1 MTGHLRIKS
10 PNTQLGVLLLVYF
23 LPQLIL
29 VSLSQLILGGKMDF
43 TDPANMTTMKWI
55 QAISSLVLFF
65 LPAVLFALFTF
76 RGNYFYFLGFKPAE
90 KASMYILGIGCMLLA
105 FPLVFWLGDIN
116 QRIPMSATMMEM
128 EKQAAKQM
136 EAFLKINGP
145 GDIIINLVVIAL
157 LPAICEEIFFRGAM
171 QRVIIHLTR
180 RPWVGIIIT
189 AALFSA
195 LHFQFQGFLPRM
207 FLGVILGA
215 LYWFSGS
222 LWTSIVA
229 HFITNAV
236 QVLAASYA
244 TKYIN
249 ENPSVPIYLALVSAV
264 AVYGILR
271 IYQRMSTISWSKV
284 YDRNGL
290 TPHNN
295 YIA

>member
-23 LPQLIL
+23 VPQLIL
-29 VSLSQLILGGKMDF
+29 ASLSQIILGGKIDLAA
-43 TDPANMTTMKWI
+43 PENIATMKWV
-55 QAISSLVLFF
+55 QAASSLIFFF
-65 LPAVLFALFTF
+65 LPALLYAFFSF

-90 KASMYILGIGCMLLA
+90 KGSMYVLGIGCMLLA
-105 FPLVFWLGDIN
+105 FPLVFWLGELN
-116 QRIPMSATMMEM
+116 QLIPMPASIIEM

-136 EAFLKINGP
+136 EAFLKIKGRA
-145 GDIIINLVVIAL
+145 DIVINVIVIAL
-157 LPAICEEIFFRGAM
+157 LPAICEEMFFRGAL
-171 QRVIIHLTR
+171 QRVIIQISK

-207 FLGVILGA
+207 FLGVVLGA

-236 QVLAASYA
+236 QVLVASYA

-249 ENPSVPIYLALVSAV
+249 ENPVVPFYLALLSAF
-264 AVYGILR
+264 AVFGILR
-271 IYQRMSTISWSKV
+271 LYQRLSTITWSKV

>member
-1 MTGHLRIKS
+1 MNGHLRIKS

-23 LPQLIL
+23 IPQLIL
-29 VSLSQLILGGKMDF
+29 AGLVQVILGGKIDL
-43 TDPANMTTMKWI
+43 TAGDSIVTMKWV
-55 QAISSLVLFF
+55 QAVSSLLLFF
-65 LPAVLFALFTF
+65 LPALLYALFSF

-90 KASMYILGIGCMLLA
+90 KTSMYPLGIACMLLA
-105 FPLVFWLGDIN
+105 FPLVFWLGELN
-116 QRIPMSATMMEM
+116 QLIPMPASVIEM
-128 EKQAAKQM
+128 EKEAAKQM
-136 EAFLKINGP
+136 EAFLKVTSP
-145 GDIIINLVVIAL
+145 ADIIVNIIVIAL
-157 LPAICEEIFFRGAM
+157 LPAICEEVFFRGAM
-171 QRVIIHLTR
+171 QRVIIQLTR
-180 RPWVGIIIT
+180 RPWVGIIVT

-207 FLGVILGA
+207 FLGVVLGA

-236 QVLAASYA
+236 QVLVASYA

-249 ENPSVPIYLALVSAV
+249 ENPVVPFYLALISGV
-264 AVYGILR
+264 AVFGILR
-271 IYQRMSTISWSKV
+271 LYQRLSTITWSKV
-284 YDRNGL
+284 YDRTGL

>member
-23 LPQLIL
+23 VPQLLL
-29 VSLSQLILGGKMDF
+29 VGVIQVIFGGKTDF
-43 TDPANMTTMKWI
+43 TNPANLVTMKWV
-55 QAISSLVLFF
+55 QAISSLAFFF
-65 LPAVLFALFTF
+65 LPAFLYAVFTF
-76 RGNYFYFLGFKPAE
+76 RGKYFHFLGFKASE
-90 KASMYILGIGCMLLA
+90 KSSMYILGVGCVLLA

-116 QRIPMSATMMEM
+116 QRIPMPSSMVEM
-128 EKQAAKQM
+128 EKQAAIQM

-145 GDIIINLVVIAL
+145 ADIVVNLIVIAL
-157 LPAICEEIFFRGAM
+157 LPAICEEMFFRGAM
-171 QRVIIHLTR
+171 QRVIIHLSR

-189 AALFSA
+189 AALFSG

-207 FLGVILGA
+207 FLGVVLGA

-222 LWTSIVA
+222 LWTSILA

-236 QVLAASYA
+236 QVLVASYA

-249 ENPSVPIYLALVSAV
+249 ENPVVPFYLALGSAV
-264 AVYGILR
+264 AVFGLLR
-271 IYQRMSTISWSKV
+271 LYQRISTITWSKV

>member
-23 LPQLIL
+23 IPQLL
-29 VSLSQLILGGKMDF
+29 LASLSRVIFGGKIDLSA
-43 TDPANMTTMKWI
+43 PENIATMKWV
-55 QAISSLVLFF
+55 QAASSLVFFF
-65 LPAVLFALFTF
+65 LPALLFALFSF
-76 RGNYFYFLGFKPAE
+76 RGKYFYFLGFKQAE
-90 KASMYILGIGCMLLA
+90 KTSMYVLGIGCMLLA
-105 FPLVFWLGDIN
+105 FPLVFWLGELN
-116 QRIPMSATMMEM
+116 QRVPMPASMIEM

-136 EAFLKINGP
+136 EAFLKVNGP
-145 GDIIINLVVIAL
+145 GDIIINVIVIAL
-157 LPAICEEIFFRGAM
+157 LPAICEEMFFRGAM
-171 QRVIIHLTR
+171 QRVIIQLTK
-180 RPWVGIIIT
+180 RPWVGIVVT

-207 FLGVILGA
+207 FLGVLLGA

-236 QVLAASYA
+236 QVLVASYA

-249 ENPSVPIYLALVSAV
+249 ENPAVPFYLALISAV
-264 AVYGILR
+264 AVFGILR
-271 IYQRMSTISWSKV
+271 LYQRLSTITWSKV

>member
-23 LPQLIL
+23 VPQLLI
-29 VSLSQLILGGKMDF
+29 VAASQAFLAGKLDF
-43 TDPANMTTMKWI
+43 SNIENIATLKWI
-55 QAISSLVLFF
+55 QAISSIVFFF
-65 LPAVLFALFTF
+65 LPAILYALFSF
-76 RGNYFYFLGFKPAE
+76 RGKYFYFLGFKNPE
-90 KASMYILGIGCMLLA
+90 RSSMYVLGIGCMLLA
-105 FPLVFWLGDIN
+105 FPVVFWLGDIN
-116 QRIPMSATMMEM
+116 QHIPLPAYMVEM

-136 EAFLKINGP
+136 EAFLKISGP
-145 GDIIINLVVIAL
+145 ADLFINIIIIAL
-157 LPAICEEIFFRGAM
+157 LPAICEEMFFRGAM

-180 RPWVGIIIT
+180 RPWLGIIIT

-207 FLGVILGA
+207 FLGVVLGA

-222 LWTSIVA
+222 IWTSIVA

-236 QVLAASYA
+236 QVIAASYA

-249 ENPSVPIYLALVSAV
+249 ENPSIPVYLAIPSAI
-264 AVYGILR
+264 AVFGILR
-271 IYQRMSTISWSKV
+271 LYQRMSTITWSKV

>member
-1 MTGHLRIKS
+1 MNGHLRIKS

-29 VSLSQLILGGKMDF
+29 VGFSQVLLGGKMDF
-43 TDPANMTTMKWI
+43 TNPDNIVTLKWI
-55 QAISSLVLFF
+55 QALSSIVLF
-65 LPAVLFALFTF
+65 LVPALLYAVISF
-76 RGNYFYFLGFKPAE
+76 RGRYFYFLGFKNAE
-90 KASMYILGIGCMLLA
+90 KTSMYVLGVGCMLLA

-116 QRIPMSATMMEM
+116 QRIPMPASVIEM

-136 EAFLKINGP
+136 EAFLKINSTA
-145 GDIIINLVVIAL
+145 DIIINVVVIAL
-157 LPAICEEIFFRGAM
+157 LPAICEEAFFRGAM

-180 RPWVGIIIT
+180 RPWAGIIVT

-207 FLGVILGA
+207 FLGVVLGA

-236 QVLAASYA
+236 QVLVASYA
-244 TKYIN
+244 TRYIN
-249 ENPSVPIYLALVSAV
+249 ENPVIPFYVALGSAV
-264 AVYGILR
+264 AVFGILR
-271 IYQRMSTISWSKV
+271 LYQRLSTITWAKV

-295 YIA
+295 FIA

>member
-1 MTGHLRIKS
+1 MTRHLRIKS

-23 LPQLIL
+23 VPQLLIVA
-29 VSLSQLILGGKMDF
+29 VSQAFLADKLDF
-43 TDPANMTTMKWI
+43 SKIENIATLKWI
-55 QAISSLVLFF
+55 QAISSILFFF
-65 LPAVLFALFTF
+65 LPAMLYALFSF
-76 RGNYFYFLGFKPAE
+76 RGKYFYFLGFKNPE
-90 KASMYILGIGCMLLA
+90 RSSMYILGIGCMLLA
-105 FPLVFWLGDIN
+105 FPVVFWLGDIN
-116 QRIPMSATMMEM
+116 QHIPLPSYMIEM
-128 EKQAAKQM
+128 EKQASKQM
-136 EAFLKINGP
+136 EAFLKISGP
-145 GDIIINLVVIAL
+145 ADLFINVIIIAL
-157 LPAICEEIFFRGAM
+157 LPAICEEVFFRGAM

-180 RPWVGIIIT
+180 RPWAGIILT

-207 FLGVILGA
+207 FLGVVLGV

-222 LWTSIVA
+222 IWTSIVA

-236 QVLAASYA
+236 QVIAASYA

-249 ENPSVPIYLALVSAV
+249 ENPSIPVYLAIPSAL
-264 AVYGILR
+264 AVFGILR
-271 IYQRMSTISWSKV
+271 LYQRMSTITWSKV

>member
-23 LPQLIL
+23 IPQLL
-29 VSLSQLILGGKMDF
+29 LASLSQIIFGGKIDLAA
-43 TDPANMTTMKWI
+43 PENLATMKWV
-55 QAISSLVLFF
+55 QAASSLIFFF
-65 LPAVLFALFTF
+65 LPALLYALFSF
-76 RGNYFYFLGFKPAE
+76 RGSYFYFLGFKPAE
-90 KASMYILGIGCMLLA
+90 KVSMYILGIGCMLLA
-105 FPLVFWLGDIN
+105 FPLVFWLGELN
-116 QRIPMSATMMEM
+116 QLIPMPASMIEM
-128 EKQAAKQM
+128 EKLAAKQM
-136 EAFLKINGP
+136 EAFLKITG
-145 GDIIINLVVIAL
+145 GTDIIINVIVIAL
-157 LPAICEEIFFRGAM
+157 LPAICEEMFFRGAL
-171 QRVIIHLTR
+171 QRVIIQLTR
-180 RPWVGIIIT
+180 RPWVGIIVT

-195 LHFQFQGFLPRM
+195 LHFQFQGFLPRR
-207 FLGVILGA
+207 FLGIVLGA

-236 QVLAASYA
+236 QVIVASYA

-249 ENPSVPIYLALVSAV
+249 ENPVVPFYLALISAV
-264 AVYGILR
+264 AVFGILR
-271 IYQRMSTISWSKV
+271 LYQRLSTITWSKV